1 MIYFYGKFFNFFQ
14 KMFLNVDVENL
25 RQYLKVFIYVFCR
38 MVLLEVDVDED
49 GKVLFDEF
57 IVWIQGI
64 LRFVY
69 K

>member
-57 IVWIQGI
+57 IVWIQDI